1 MDIHLQFF
9 HPRGKGVRAVHL
21 DPYRQWRGE
30 GALTLQPI
38 HEQST
43 WPEKALTQVGRQ
55 MQELESGK
63 KKVSAKAGLEEYLL
77 ICVHSTHS
85 QQPAKSPSM
94 DEQTDKIQST
104 HKME

>member
-1 MDIHLQFF
+1 MARESSHSG
-9 HPRGKGVRAVHL
+9 GKTDA
-21 DPYRQWRGE
+21 
-30 GALTLQPI
+30 GAGK
-38 HEQST
+38 
-43 WPEKALTQVGRQ
+43 W
-55 MQELESGK
+55 K

>member
-1 MDIHLQFF
+1 
-9 HPRGKGVRAVHL
+9 
-21 DPYRQWRGE
+21 
-30 GALTLQPI
+30 
-38 HEQST
+38 
-43 WPEKALTQVGRQ
+43 
-55 MQELESGK
+55 MQELESGQ

-85 QQPAKSPSM
+85 QLPAKSPSM